1 MENFVVKVEVPV
13 DEIRSLLVGALE
25 GGSNY
30 WMYIKD
36 YKLPEGTTKDDFKT
50 GKYAVKSSIGYWCIP
65 YVLPFVENGGVVIED
80 EEEEKEYVLDLIKI
94 QTGLQAMAIKAP
106 EHFANFISEHHD
118 AETSDVFLQM
128 CLFGELVY
136 G

>member
-1 MENFVVKVEVPV
+1 MENFVVKFEVPV

-30 WMYIKD
+30 WMRIEN
-36 YKLPEGTTKDDFKT
+36 YKFPEGTTKDDFKT
-50 GKYAVKSSIGYWCIP
+50 GKYAVKSSCGYWCIA
-65 YVLPFVENGGVVIED
+65 YVLPFVENGGVVIADDED
-80 EEEEKEYVLDLIKI
+80 EKEYVLDLTKI
-94 QTGLQAMAIKAP
+94 QTGLQAMAVKAP
-106 EHFANFISEHHD
+106 RHFADFISENHD